1 MDAAQNANTISTV
14 SESTAGDHVRV
25 NSQDA
30 TSSSLALP
38 AMSSNPLPVD
48 LYESLL
54 LKLVTVL
61 ELTHQLEGTTTP
73 AAKQKLLQAVS
84 LELLLTYLIR

>member
-1 MDAAQNANTISTV
+1 MDSAQNTTTISNAAGV
-14 SESTAGDHVRV
+14 GDHVRA
-25 NSQDA
+25 NGQDA
-30 TSSSLALP
+30 TSSSLALS

-48 LYESLL
+48 LYENLL

-73 AAKQKLLQAVS
+73 AAKQKLLQEVG
-84 LELLLTYLIR
+84 LELSLTYLIR